1 LDPTFFPTSGRR
13 RKEEESDTVAKKSNK
28 TFMMP
33 MRRPLGY
40 VDSETENQFGMKEN
54 RLL

>member
-1 LDPTFFPTSGRR
+1 LDPTFFPTSGRRR

-40 VDSETENQFGMKEN
+40 AEAKRKKTNLV
-54 RLL
+54 